1 MFVMVFRK
9 RKTCPEC
16 RCYHPM
22 GWDYGLA
29 KKKRE
34 SLYQRSFFFCVLAV
48 VQCDL
53 PPYPPASCT
62 FLATGT
68 VSPQTKS
75 QTNSSAFKLLLVKYL
90 ITATTQCYNH
100 SDSVFALFLMVEEA
114 EIQKG
119 QARGRPTDSAIYLT
133 SDLGNSGGSE

>member
-1 MFVMVFRK
+1 MPAFI
-9 RKTCPEC
+9 
-16 RCYHPM
+16 
-22 GWDYGLA
+22 
-29 KKKRE
+29 
-34 SLYQRSFFFCVLAV
+34 FFSVSWLWM
-48 VQCDL
+48 QCDL
-53 PPYPPASCT
+53 PPYPSASCI